1 LRAQRQRA
9 AVLTSSGE
17 VTQPLVMTAFLLR
30 RVGQAALVMVLVA
43 AAAFILFTY
52 VGDPVNNLVGQ
63 EASIE
68 DRQALRDRLGLN
80 DPAPVQFVRFLGNA
94 LTGEFGI
101 SYRMQRPVSDLIAER
116 LPATVELVLASAL
129 FALLLGI
136 PMGVY
141 TAIHREGI
149 VSRIV
154 LTVSLIGVSLPTFVI
169 GIALI
174 YLFSV
179 SLGWLPSFGRGDT
192 VALGGWSTGLLTLSG
207 VKALILP
214 AVTLGLFQM
223 TFIQRLVRAEMIEVL
238 GTDYIRTARAMG
250 VPRTRV
256 HYVYALKNTLLPVI
270 TVIGLK
276 LGELIAFSIVTE
288 TVFQWPGLGLLF
300 IQAVAFADIPVM
312 AAYLVMVALVF
323 VVINLAVDVLYAFV
337 DPRLRAQ
344 TEDGA

>member
-1 LRAQRQRA
+1 
-9 AVLTSSGE
+9 
-17 VTQPLVMTAFLLR
+17 MIAFLFR

-43 AAAFILFTY
+43 AAAFVLFNY

-80 DPAPVQFVRFLGNA
+80 DPAPVQFVRFVGNA
-94 LTGEFGI
+94 LTGNFGI

-116 LPATVELVLASAL
+116 LPATAELVLASAL
-129 FALLLGI
+129 FSLLLGI

-141 TAIHREGI
+141 TAIHREGVI
-149 VSRIV
+149 SRLV
-154 LTVSLIGVSLPTFVI
+154 LSVSLIGVSLPTFVI
-169 GIALI
+169 GIGLI

-179 SLGWLPSFGRGDT
+179 TLGWLPSFGRGET
-192 VALGGWSTGLLTLSG
+192 VSLGGWTTGLLTLSG
-207 VKALILP
+207 LKAILLP

-250 VPRTRV
+250 VPRGRT

-300 IQAVAFADIPVM
+300 IQAVSFADIPIM
-312 AAYLVMVALVF
+312 SAYLVMVALVF
-323 VVINLAVDVLYAFV
+323 VLINLAVDVLYAVV
-337 DPRLRAQ
+337 DPRLRVRSVVAL
-344 TEDGA
+344 

>member
-1 LRAQRQRA
+1 M
-9 AVLTSSGE
+9 TSF
-17 VTQPLVMTAFLLR
+17 VLR
-30 RVGQAALVMVLVA
+30 RFGQAVLVMVLVA
-43 AAAFILFTY
+43 AAAFALFNY

-63 EASIE
+63 EATFE

-80 DPAPVQFVRFLGNA
+80 DPAPVQFARFMSNA

-101 SYRMQRPVSDLIAER
+101 SYRMQRPVSDLIRER

-129 FALLLGI
+129 FALILGV
-136 PMGVY
+136 PLGVY
-141 TAIHREGI
+141 TAIHREG
-149 VSRIV
+149 VASRAI
-154 LTVSLIGVSLPTFVI
+154 LTLSLVGVSLPTFVI
-169 GIALI
+169 GIGLI

-179 SLGWLPSFGRGDT
+179 TLGWLPSFGRGET
-192 VALGGWSTGLLTLSG
+192 IAVGGWSTGLLTVSG
-207 VKALILP
+207 LKAIILP

-250 VPRTRV
+250 VPRARI
-256 HYVYALKNTLLPVI
+256 HYVYALKNTLLPVM

-276 LGELIAFSIVTE
+276 LGELVAFSIVTE

-312 AAYLVMVALVF
+312 AAYLMMVALVF
-323 VVINLAVDVLYAFV
+323 VIINLAVDVLYAFV
-337 DPRLRAQ
+337 DPRLRSSEEEAL
-344 TEDGA
+344 

>member
-1 LRAQRQRA
+1 
-9 AVLTSSGE
+9 
-17 VTQPLVMTAFLLR
+17 MTAFLLR

-136 PMGVY
+136 LMGVY

>member
-1 LRAQRQRA
+1 
-9 AVLTSSGE
+9 
-17 VTQPLVMTAFLLR
+17 MTAFLFR
-30 RVGQAALVMVLVA
+30 RAGQAALVMILVA
-43 AAAFILFTY
+43 ASAFILFNY

-63 EASIE
+63 EASFE

-80 DPAPVQFVRFLGNA
+80 DPAPVQFVRFVGNA

-129 FALLLGI
+129 FSLLLGI
-136 PMGVY
+136 PLGVY

-149 VSRIV
+149 ISRLV
-154 LTVSLIGVSLPTFVI
+154 LSVSLVGVSLPTFVI
-169 GIALI
+169 GIGLI

-179 SLGWLPSFGRGDT
+179 SLGWLPSFGRGET
-192 VALGGWSTGLLTLSG
+192 TMIGGWSTGVLTIGGL
-207 VKALILP
+207 KALILP

-250 VPRTRV
+250 IPSARI
-256 HYVYALKNTLLPVI
+256 HYVYAFKNTLLPVI

-300 IQAVAFADIPVM
+300 IQAVAFADIPIM
-312 AAYLVMVALVF
+312 AAYLIMVALVF
-323 VVINLAVDVLYAFV
+323 VVINLAVDVLYAAI
-337 DPRLRAQ
+337 DPRLRSRA
-344 TEDGA
+344 DDAS

>member
-1 LRAQRQRA
+1 
-9 AVLTSSGE
+9 
-17 VTQPLVMTAFLLR
+17 MTAFLIR

-43 AAAFILFTY
+43 AAAFVLFNY

-63 EASIE
+63 EASLE
-68 DRQALRDRLGLN
+68 DRQELRDRLGLN

-94 LTGEFGI
+94 LTGDFGI
-101 SYRMQRPVSDLIAER
+101 SYRMQRPVSDLVAER
-116 LPATVELVLASAL
+116 LPATVELVFASAV

-141 TAIHREGI
+141 TAIHRES
-149 VSRIV
+149 VFSRFL
-154 LTVSLIGVSLPTFVI
+154 LTISLVGVSLPTFVI
-169 GIALI
+169 GIGLI

-179 SLGWLPSFGRGDT
+179 TLGWLPSFGRGET
-192 VALGGWSTGLLTLSG
+192 VALGGWTTGLLTAGGL
-207 VKALILP
+207 KAILLP
-214 AVTLGLFQM
+214 AITLGLFQM

-250 VPRTRV
+250 VPQGRI

-312 AAYLVMVALVF
+312 AAYLMMVAVVF
-323 VVINLAVDVLYAFV
+323 VAINLAVDVLYALV
-337 DPRLRAQ
+337 DPRLRAR
-344 TEDGA
+344 TDSGS

>member
-1 LRAQRQRA
+1 
-9 AVLTSSGE
+9 
-17 VTQPLVMTAFLLR
+17 MIAFLFR

-43 AAAFILFTY
+43 AAAFVLFNY

-80 DPAPVQFVRFLGNA
+80 DPAPVQFVRFVGNA
-94 LTGEFGI
+94 LTGNFGI

-116 LPATVELVLASAL
+116 LPATAELVLASAL
-129 FALLLGI
+129 FSLLLGI

-141 TAIHREGI
+141 TAIHREGVI
-149 VSRIV
+149 SRLV
-154 LTVSLIGVSLPTFVI
+154 LSVSLIGVSLPTFVI
-169 GIALI
+169 GIGLI

-179 SLGWLPSFGRGDT
+179 TLGWLPSFGRGET
-192 VALGGWSTGLLTLSG
+192 VSLGGWTTGLLTLSG
-207 VKALILP
+207 LKAILLP

-238 GTDYIRTARAMG
+238 GTDYIRTALAMG
-250 VPRTRV
+250 VPRGRI

-300 IQAVAFADIPVM
+300 IQAVSFADIPIM
-312 AAYLVMVALVF
+312 SAYLVMVALVF
-323 VVINLAVDVLYAFV
+323 VLINLAVDVLYAVV
-337 DPRLRAQ
+337 DPRLRARAD
-344 TEDGA
+344 EAL

>member
-1 LRAQRQRA
+1 
-9 AVLTSSGE
+9 
-17 VTQPLVMTAFLLR
+17 MTAFLLR
-30 RVGQAALVMVLVA
+30 RAGQAALVMFLVA
-43 AAAFILFTY
+43 AAAFVLFNY

-63 EASIE
+63 EASFE

-80 DPAPVQFVRFLGNA
+80 DPAPLQFLRFLGNA
-94 LTGEFGI
+94 LTGDFGI

-141 TAIHREGI
+141 TAIHRVG
-149 VSRIV
+149 VLSRLV
-154 LTVSLIGVSLPTFVI
+154 LTVSLVGVSLPTFVI
-169 GIALI
+169 GIAMI

-179 SLGWLPSFGRGDT
+179 TLGWLPSFGRGDT

-207 VKALILP
+207 LQALILP
-214 AVTLGLFQM
+214 AITLGLFQM

-238 GTDYIRTARAMG
+238 GSDYIRTARAMG
-250 VPRTRV
+250 VPSARI

-337 DPRLRAQ
+337 DPRLRKQA
-344 TEDGA
+344 DDVS

>member
-1 LRAQRQRA
+1 
-9 AVLTSSGE
+9 
-17 VTQPLVMTAFLLR
+17 
-30 RVGQAALVMVLVA
+30 MVLVA
-43 AAAFILFTY
+43 AAAFVLFNY

-63 EASIE
+63 EATFE

-80 DPAPVQFVRFLGNA
+80 DPAPVQFLRFMGNA

-101 SYRMQRPVSDLIAER
+101 SYRMQRPVSDLVAER

-141 TAIHREGI
+141 TAIHRNGV
-149 VSRIV
+149 VSRTV
-154 LTVSLIGVSLPTFVI
+154 QAVSLVGVSLPTFVI
-169 GIALI
+169 GIGLI

-179 SLGWLPSFGRGDT
+179 TLGWLPSFGRGET
-192 VALGGWSTGLLTLSG
+192 TALGPWSTGLLTASG
-207 VKALILP
+207 LKAIILP

-238 GTDYIRTARAMG
+238 ETDYIRTARAMG
-250 VPRTRV
+250 VPRNRI

-270 TVIGLK
+270 TVVGLK
-276 LGELIAFSIVTE
+276 LGELIVFSIVTE

-312 AAYLVMVALVF
+312 AAYLVMVAAVF
-323 VVINLAVDVLYAFV
+323 VVINLIVDVLYAFV
-337 DPRLRAQ
+337 DPRLRSHSEEK
-344 TEDGA
+344 T